1 MHYFWIM
8 NASVQVTETGLCVKL
23 FGLCNIITLAM
34 SELLFFS
41 VYGLFLEEEINVESG
56 NMMLGKFLKQ
66 LKKHKV

>member
-1 MHYFWIM
+1 M
-8 NASVQVTETGLCVKL
+8 KL